1 MREDW
6 IEIELGEVLKL
17 KNGFAFKSSKYRLEG
32 IPIIRISDINQGIVT
47 ADKAKRITENEEYND
62 YQVEFGDIL
71 IAMSGATT
79 GKFGIYKSNQKTYQ
93 NQRVGKLKLHNDKLL
108 DKNYI
113 YYLLYS
119 LRQTIEKV
127 AYGGAQPNISGKKV
141 EALEF
146 KLAPLPEQRAIVAK
160 IEQLFSE
167 LDNGIANLKAAKDKL
182 EIYRQAVLKK
192 AFEGEWET
200 CTVGNKFK
208 FLGGGTPKKSIPE
221 YWNGDIPWCSVKDVK
236 GDFLYKTKDYITEL
250 GLKESSTNM

>member
-108 DKNYI
+108 DKN
-113 YYLLYS
+113 
-119 LRQTIEKV
+119 
-127 AYGGAQPNISGKKV
+127 
-141 EALEF
+141 
-146 KLAPLPEQRAIVAK
+146 
-160 IEQLFSE
+160 
-167 LDNGIANLKAAKDKL
+167 
-182 EIYRQAVLKK
+182 
-192 AFEGEWET
+192 
-200 CTVGNKFK
+200 
-208 FLGGGTPKKSIPE
+208 
-221 YWNGDIPWCSVKDVK
+221 
-236 GDFLYKTKDYITEL
+236 
-250 GLKESSTNM
+250 